1 MAGENLSHFK
11 SLTLDK
17 KKELLN
23 KYDLA
28 PHLKVGTYVDAA
40 DSTNNML
47 LARIVEINGHLV
59 NINFDGWS

>member
-1 MAGENLSHFK
+1 MSGDNFSHFK
-11 SLTLDK
+11 ALTLDK

-28 PHLKVGTYVDAA
+28 PYLKVGTYVDAA
-40 DSTNNML
+40 DSTNNL
-47 LARIVEINGHLV
+47 RLARILEFDGHLV